1 MESLYL
7 LMLSIVCIIVATYIY
22 RYKAQQNAYISV
34 LIFVSTVGAVFLDGF
49 WTVCQYFTGDGV
61 NESVLYTLTTTM
73 EGGEIND
80 YIWPS
85 ILAVFLCVAVVVVI
99 HKVLFSGSAGNKE
112 NWIYAVLSTFCSV
125 LALLVSPAFSQ
136 LSGTMM
142 LSEAVDGSDF
152 NEYYINEPSKIE
164 QPKFNLVYIYA
175 ESLERTYFD
184 EKVFPGLLP
193 DLKELK
199 EKSVDFSNT
208 FQMPATDF
216 TIAGIVA
223 SQCGLPL
230 FKPTAFNGEN
240 TVGTFYPESHCLGD
254 ILSASGYDTY
264 FYQGANLHFADKDA
278 FFKMHGIKH
287 TWGLTESGLQDN
299 FELQNNWGLYDNVV
313 LDKAWEKFNELSASG
328 QRFALFT
335 LTVDTHPP
343 MGYISPGCRQKNYT
357 IDGRSVEALSAVLCS
372 QEDISRFV
380 QKIQSSPW
388 AKNTLIVLSSDHLAM
403 PSTAVSVDYLNKLE
417 RRDLFFILG
426 PQVKPGL
433 KSQPRSTLD
442 NGATV
447 LDLLGGEKKIGLGR
461 SSVSE
466 KSLSESVPDFKNKLY
481 AWADS
486 IRGLWGMPDH
496 IDDFTINTQK
506 KEITFSGHTFSLPIL
521 IDIKSDQVLPVIDDG
536 SRNISLRQSLAFLP
550 EGEGFVWVDKCFRPA
565 TIWRN
570 EFVLSE
576 DWCVTQGKAGG
587 KITVDKIGGDVY
599 EGKVSID
606 DSPTDT
612 ARYQR
617 EQGLMKMS
625 PDDIRYVSNTFK
637 FALDGR
643 PVFIENMMGI
653 GRQESWGRWSDA
665 LTSPSVMLLYK
676 SPFPREFNVEI
687 EAKAYGKN
695 INAPVAITIGEQTQ
709 YVRFGEKATRVTL
722 HYTGDLYSRLLVIT
736 PSEPTLSREGSIL
749 GQSFTSPVR
758 KIGIGLIEVKITP
771 VIQTTDRK

>member
-1 MESLYL
+1 MEPLYL
-7 LMLSIVCIIVATYIY
+7 LALSVIFIIIAVFIY
-22 RYKAQQNAYISV
+22 RYKSQRDAYISV
-34 LIFVSTVGAVFLDGF
+34 LIFVLTVGAVFLNGF
-49 WTVCQYFTGDGV
+49 WAVCQYFTGDGV
-61 NESVLYTLTTTM
+61 NESVIYTLTTTM

-85 ILAVFLCVAVVVVI
+85 IMAILLCVAAVVI
-99 HKVLFSGSAGNKE
+99 IHRVLFSAEEGKQQ
-112 NWIYAVLSTFCSV
+112 NWTYAFLSTSCSV
-125 LALLVSPAFSQ
+125 LALLVSPVLSQ
-136 LSGTMM
+136 LSGTMI
-142 LSEAVDGSDF
+142 LSKKVDGSDF
-152 NEYYINEPSKIE
+152 NEYYFNEPSKIE
-164 QPKFNLVYIYA
+164 QPKLNLVYIYA

-184 EKVFPGLLP
+184 EKIFPGLLP
-193 DLKELK
+193 DLKKLREN
-199 EKSVDFSNT
+199 SIDFSNT
-208 FQMPATDF
+208 SQMPATDF

-230 FKPTAFNGEN
+230 FKPTAFNGQN

-254 ILSASGYDTY
+254 ILSASGYETY

-278 FFKMHGIKH
+278 FFNVHGIKH

-299 FELQNNWGLYDNVV
+299 FDLQNNWGLYDNLV
-313 LDKAWEKFNELSASG
+313 LDKAWEKFSELSASG

-343 MGYISPGCRQKNYT
+343 KGYISPGCRQKNYT

-372 QEDISRFV
+372 QENISRFV
-380 QKIQSSPW
+380 QKIQLSPW

-417 RRDLFFILG
+417 RRNLFFILT
-426 PQVKPGL
+426 PQVNSVL

-447 LDLLGGEKKIGLGR
+447 LDLLGGEKRIGLGR

-466 KSLSESVPDFKNKLY
+466 KSLSESMPDFRMKLF

-486 IRGLWGMPDH
+486 IRGLWGMPEH

-521 IDIKSDQVLPVIDDG
+521 IDIKADQVLPVIDDG
-536 SRNISLRQSLAFLP
+536 SRNISLRQSLAFFP
-550 EGEGFVWVDKCFRPA
+550 EGERFVWVDKCFRPA

-576 DWCVTQGKAGG
+576 AWCVTQGKAGG
-587 KITVDKIGGDVY
+587 KITVDKVDSEVY
-599 EGKVSID
+599 QGKVSID

-612 ARYQR
+612 VRYQR
-617 EQGLMKMS
+617 EQGLMKIS

-643 PVFIENMMGI
+643 PIFIENMMGV

-676 SPFPREFNVEI
+676 LPFPREFNVEI

-695 INAPVAITIGEQTQ
+695 VNAPVAITIGEQTQ
-709 YVRFGEKATRVTL
+709 YARFGEKATRVTL
-722 HYTGDLYSRLLVIT
+722 HYTGDLYSRLLTIT
-736 PSEPTLSREGSIL
+736 PPEPTLSREGSIL
-749 GQSFTSPVR
+749 GQSFTSPAR
-758 KIGIGLIEVKITP
+758 KIGIGLSEVKITP
-771 VIQTTDRK
+771 VIQITDKT